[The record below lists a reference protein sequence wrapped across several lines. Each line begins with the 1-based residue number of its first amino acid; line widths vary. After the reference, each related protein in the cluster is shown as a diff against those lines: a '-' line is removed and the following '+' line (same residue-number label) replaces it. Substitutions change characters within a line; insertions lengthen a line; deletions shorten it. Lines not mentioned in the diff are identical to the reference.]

1 MCFYAYGQYI
11 DRRVELHPHPHE
23 SAVRHDGVDK
33 GGRALFKV
41 EPKLFNAMPRVH
53 QADALELV
61 KGIPVA
67 VKLIIAYYPDR
78 EDSSSA
84 PSTFAIIPSD

>member
-1 MCFYAYGQYI
+1 MMVWT
-11 DRRVELHPHPHE
+11 RVAERSSSSSPN
-23 SAVRHDGVDK
+23 SSTRC
-33 GGRALFKV
+33 RAFTSD
-41 EPKLFNAMPRVH
+41 

>member
-1 MCFYAYGQYI
+1 MTVASNYI
-11 DRRVELHPHPHE
+11 LIHMNL
-23 SAVRHDGVDK
+23 SVRHDGVDK
-33 GGRALFKV
+33 GGRALFKL